1 VPDNAIEGFFSVFKS
16 KLRKLQG
23 LTYNELKSNIN
34 ISVNQIPK
42 NYYIKILKY
51 AYDRP
56 KKYIRKVSNRIKT
69 LKNYKK

>member
-1 VPDNAIEGFFSVFKS
+1 LK
-16 KLRKLQG
+16 KH
-23 LTYNELKSNIN
+23 LTYNELKNNIN
-34 ISVNQIPK
+34 IAVNQISK

-69 LKNYKK
+69 LKNYKN